1 MFKYLSI
8 LTFVLFALVT
18 FNVSY
23 TAAEKP
29 LDKTYEA
36 HGGLDNWHNQY
47 SLTYRMIGFPLSP
60 QVAKPN
66 ISTVDLKNRYN
77 RIQSEEFIVGFDG
90 EQAWSDPGPEA
101 VGLKPRFF
109 SLGSFY
115 FVGIPFVF
123 ADPGVVLTNE
133 GSTTFNGKTYK
144 FVKAGFEKGVGHTS
158 NDEYYVLIDPETNRV
173 ALISHTVTEVAE
185 VERVTWVYDE
195 WQTVNGLLIPSKLT
209 FYPGWNPE
217 DPGKGASY
225 TVDNAKFST
234 ESPDKSIYK
243 PTAKAVIDNSP
254 SLH

>member
-8 LTFVLFALVT
+8 LTLVLIALVT

-23 TAAEKP
+23 SAAEKP

-36 HGGLDNWHNQY
+36 HGGLENWDNQY
-47 SLTYRMIGFPLSP
+47 GLTYRMTGFPLSP

-77 RIQSEEFIVGFDG
+77 RIESEDFIVGFDG
-90 EQAWSDPGPEA
+90 NEAWADPGPEA

-123 ADPGVVLTNE
+123 ADPGVVLTDK
-133 GSTTFNGKTYK
+133 GTTTFDGKTYK
-144 FVKAGFEKGVGHTS
+144 FITAGFEKGVGHTS
-158 NDEYYVLIDPETNRV
+158 KDEYYVLIDPETNRV
-173 ALISHTVTEVAE
+173 ALISHTVTEVDE
-185 VERVTWVYDE
+185 VDRVTWVYDE

-209 FYPGWNPE
+209 FYPGWNPK
-217 DPGKGASY
+217 DPGEGASY
-225 TVDNAKFST
+225 TVDNAKFSA
-234 ESPDKSIYK
+234 ESPDKSIYE
-243 PTAKAVIDNSP
+243 PTAKAVIDKSP
-254 SLH
+254 ELH